1 MTRRKLFFLIILVNL
16 IIPFFFV
23 NANELLTRL
32 FNPAVVESLA
42 ERVLHSFR
50 PLIMLLFLVAGSL
63 FSIIIYRLL
72 IPFFKCLE
80 GDRTRTVY
88 RKARLAA
95 IRLPLLIIFL
105 HTALWALGTV
115 VFFLINNWQAPGG
128 VPFLWSLLLNTGNGL
143 HSAVFAALAI
153 NILLLPAK
161 QELKMSDIR
170 RGEKDFFV
178 RNKFLF
184 ICLGTGFYYFL
195 IAAYAARFFMLLA
208 SGALFQP
215 GLEPSFVFLGAGF
228 LVEAA
233 VLLFLAGLENRRQI
247 RFIKEKLEFLARGE
261 GDLTAH
267 IHLLHFDEI
276 GELCVTINRLIGFLA
291 GLIGNVKRSADLS
304 LATGGTLERVTGETE
319 ARFTALRGELEL
331 IIGSVGRQEKEL
343 DYFKRAQTE
352 SLRELEGL
360 LALLGRQSQAI
371 EGVTASLGTVLG
383 EQEKAARFSRQIEQS
398 AGVLR
403 SQAAENQ
410 DAVSSL
416 SELMGNLAEALDDV
430 REAARVIG
438 DLSSQTQLLSLNAAI
453 EAAQAGAAGKG
464 FAVVADEVKKLA
476 DGTQGLT
483 REIAASLDFFRAQIV
498 EAVRFSGVFRTAF
511 EKNTEKTGE
520 IIERLV
526 HTTGA
531 LGQLEEFGGKMRGD
545 LGVLKETAALID
557 SVSRRES
564 ERTTALKTSFTR
576 LSDVIAGTTASVSRI
591 GEGLKSLAATQE
603 ELGRA
608 SRDNLK
614 QAGAM
619 EKIAGRFVTGEN
631 APGNRQTA
639 TDPDDESPTG
649 G

>member
-331 IIGSVGRQEKEL
+331 IIGSVGRRPNRCANWRGCSRSSAGNRRRSKASPRRSAPSSANR
-343 DYFKRAQTE
+343 KR
-352 SLRELEGL
+352 RPDFP
-360 LALLGRQSQAI
+360 GRSNNRPAC
-371 EGVTASLGTVLG
+371 S
-383 EQEKAARFSRQIEQS
+383 AARRPRTRTRFPRS
-398 AGVLR
+398 ASSWAIWRRR
-403 SQAAENQ
+403 STM
-410 DAVSSL
+410 S
-416 SELMGNLAEALDDV
+416 
-430 REAARVIG
+430 AR
-438 DLSSQTQLLSLNAAI
+438 
-453 EAAQAGAAGKG
+453 
-464 FAVVADEVKKLA
+464 
-476 DGTQGLT
+476 
-483 REIAASLDFFRAQIV
+483 R
-498 EAVRFSGVFRTAF
+498 
-511 EKNTEKTGE
+511 
-520 IIERLV
+520 
-526 HTTGA
+526 
-531 LGQLEEFGGKMRGD
+531 
-545 LGVLKETAALID
+545 
-557 SVSRRES
+557 
-564 ERTTALKTSFTR
+564 
-576 LSDVIAGTTASVSRI
+576 
-591 GEGLKSLAATQE
+591 
-603 ELGRA
+603 
-608 SRDNLK
+608 
-614 QAGAM
+614 
-619 EKIAGRFVTGEN
+619 
-631 APGNRQTA
+631 PG
-639 TDPDDESPTG
+639 
-649 G
+649 